1 MNVTAAATVRKSRK
15 NVRTAK
21 KRNMNTFIKGMTEK
35 SLVVAN
41 VLKGCGKIDGS
52 VVKKNQP

>member
-1 MNVTAAATVRKSRK
+1 MNVTAADTAKKSRK

-21 KRNMNTFIKGMTEK
+21 RRNMNTFTKGMTEK

-41 VLKGCGKIDGS
+41 VLKGCGMIDGS
-52 VVKKNQP
+52 IIEKNQP

>member
-1 MNVTAAATVRKSRK
+1 MTAADTAKKSRK

-21 KRNMNTFIKGMTEK
+21 RRNTNTFIKGMTEK
-35 SLVVAN
+35 SLAVAN

>member
-1 MNVTAAATVRKSRK
+1 MTAADTAKKSRK

-21 KRNMNTFIKGMTEK
+21 RQNTNTFTKGKMEK
-35 SLVVAN
+35 LSVVAN
-41 VLKGCGKIDGS
+41 VLKGCGEIDGS

>member
-1 MNVTAAATVRKSRK
+1 MTAADTAKKSRK

-21 KRNMNTFIKGMTEK
+21 RQNTNTFIKGMMEK
-35 SLVVAN
+35 SLVVAS

-52 VVKKNQP
+52 VIEKNQP